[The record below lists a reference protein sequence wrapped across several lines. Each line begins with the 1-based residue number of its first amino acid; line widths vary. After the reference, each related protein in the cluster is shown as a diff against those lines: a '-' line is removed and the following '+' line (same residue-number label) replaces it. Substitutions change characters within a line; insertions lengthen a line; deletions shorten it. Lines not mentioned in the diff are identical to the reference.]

1 MGTLDESGERVLIEH
16 MRSIF
21 RRRSEDTVIGP
32 GDDAAVI
39 GGLSDGRVVAT
50 TDAVSVER
58 HKTPN
63 MSWEQFGW
71 TAAAVNFSDLAAM
84 GARPVGL
91 LTAMSMPGDME
102 ESDLLDI
109 ASGIDQCCEFC
120 KTEVVGGDTKPGPGI
135 VSSTALG
142 NLEGRKPM
150 TRDGAQPGDIVAV
163 TGSLGNAAA
172 GFLALE
178 NGHTEYEDSIFS
190 LTVPV
195 PRWEEGIK
203 MAASGA
209 VSSCMDLSDGLGN
222 ACRTICARSHV
233 GMEIEWEFLP
243 IGEEVEEI
251 CALCRKD
258 VKETVVRWGG
268 DYELLFT
275 FDKSKIQDLY
285 DAGVAFS
292 IIGVVTNDSAPYLC
306 DGEQRSEMQDG
317 IY

>member
-1 MGTLDESGERVLIEH
+1 
-16 MRSIF
+16 
-21 RRRSEDTVIGP
+21 
-32 GDDAAVI
+32 
-39 GGLSDGRVVAT
+39 
-50 TDAVSVER
+50 
-58 HKTPN
+58 
-63 MSWEQFGW
+63 
-71 TAAAVNFSDLAAM
+71 
-84 GARPVGL
+84 
-91 LTAMSMPGDME
+91 
-102 ESDLLDI
+102 
-109 ASGIDQCCEFC
+109 
-120 KTEVVGGDTKPGPGI
+120 
-135 VSSTALG
+135 
-142 NLEGRKPM
+142 
-150 TRDGAQPGDIVAV
+150 
-163 TGSLGNAAA
+163 
-172 GFLALE
+172 
-178 NGHTEYEDSIFS
+178 
-190 LTVPV
+190 
-195 PRWEEGIK
+195 

-209 VSSCMDLSDGLGN
+209 VTSCMDLSDGLGN

-306 DGEQRSEMQDG
+306 DGEHRSEMQDG

>member
-1 MGTLDESGERVLIEH
+1 
-16 MRSIF
+16 
-21 RRRSEDTVIGP
+21 
-32 GDDAAVI
+32 
-39 GGLSDGRVVAT
+39 
-50 TDAVSVER
+50 
-58 HKTPN
+58 
-63 MSWEQFGW
+63 
-71 TAAAVNFSDLAAM
+71 
-84 GARPVGL
+84 
-91 LTAMSMPGDME
+91 
-102 ESDLLDI
+102 
-109 ASGIDQCCEFC
+109 
-120 KTEVVGGDTKPGPGI
+120 
-135 VSSTALG
+135 
-142 NLEGRKPM
+142 
-150 TRDGAQPGDIVAV
+150 
-163 TGSLGNAAA
+163 
-172 GFLALE
+172 
-178 NGHTEYEDSIFS
+178 
-190 LTVPV
+190 
-195 PRWEEGIK
+195 

-306 DGEQRSEMQDG
+306 DGEQRSATSWHATFAPTAAAYSRKVSAAVPPARRLTG
-317 IY
+317 NWWHTTTAGYRPWPWTR